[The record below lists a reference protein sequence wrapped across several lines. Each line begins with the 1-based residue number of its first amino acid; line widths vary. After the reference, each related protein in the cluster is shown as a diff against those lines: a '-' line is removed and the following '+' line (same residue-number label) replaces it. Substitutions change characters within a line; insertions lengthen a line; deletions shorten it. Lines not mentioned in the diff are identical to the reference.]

1 MTSGPKCLW
10 LIKVRVSGK
19 TVRIFENALEPF
31 CTALSTM
38 LVDPDKKDETWDLK
52 GYTDVVPDKEL
63 IQKALVKAAKYATVV
78 PIPKPNYIQIKPKN
92 WLSENLANF
101 PPLKIGYYLIC
112 SSHSVQKNT
121 ASGIIL
127 QLNAGTAFGSGKHP
141 STAGCLIA
149 LSVLARKKY
158 FKRPLDIGC
167 GSGILALAIAKTWH
181 RRVIACDIDKEAI
194 RVTSAN
200 AKLNNVKKLISV
212 CSGNL
217 FKAHLVLKHRPY
229 DLVVANILT
238 RPLKAM
244 SKDLTKYL
252 KPGGVV
258 ILSGFL
264 QRDSRSIIQKKIIH
278 GLRLIQ
284 TININGWVTIIMRR

>member
-38 LVDPDKKDETWDLK
+38 LVDPNKKNETWDLK
-52 GYTDVVPDKEL
+52 GYTDVDPEKEL
-63 IQKALVKAAKYATVV
+63 IQKALIKAAKYATVV
-78 PIPKPNYIQIKPKN
+78 PIPEPNYIQIKPKD

-112 SSHSVQKNT
+112 SSHSVQKNTASGSVQKNT

-149 LSVLARKKY
+149 LSILARKKY
-158 FKRPLDIGC
+158 FKQPLDIGC
-167 GSGILALAIAKTWH
+167 GSGY
-181 RRVIACDIDKEAI
+181 
-194 RVTSAN
+194 S
-200 AKLNNVKKLISV
+200 
-212 CSGNL
+212 
-217 FKAHLVLKHRPY
+217 
-229 DLVVANILT
+229 
-238 RPLKAM
+238 
-244 SKDLTKYL
+244 
-252 KPGGVV
+252 
-258 ILSGFL
+258 
-264 QRDSRSIIQKKIIH
+264 
-278 GLRLIQ
+278 
-284 TININGWVTIIMRR
+284 